1 MVMTVFVAGCGS
13 AHSDGGS
20 PQPSAASRL
29 TAVCDQSV
37 HEAITAQARF
47 LPSSEFAV
55 LGRLIEE
62 AAEETE
68 KIDERTAA
76 KVRSLARSEARAAA
90 LSNIAAGEETLRTVV
105 SVVRSHGIRYSD
117 LPSGLLSLLVSASGG
132 CFVTPR

>member
-1 MVMTVFVAGCGS
+1 MAVLVAGCGS
-13 AHSDGGS
+13 AHGDGGS
-20 PQPSAASRL
+20 PEPSAASRL

-37 HEAITAQARF
+37 HEAIAAQARF

-62 AAEETE
+62 AAQETE

-76 KVRSLARSEARAAA
+76 KVKSLARSDARTAA
-90 LSNIAAGEETLRTVV
+90 LSNIAAGELTLRRIVA
-105 SVVRSHGIRYSD
+105 VVRSHGIRYGD
-117 LPSGLLSLLVSASGG
+117 LPSGLLASLVRASGG